1 MTESVYK
8 ALQRA
13 HPHSTE
19 CRFTKPCHFRVSW
32 RNRST
37 CACLSDC
44 GFREEYTD
52 CPFRITEAVAQQNKI
67 DFPFDTRY
75 AEDHNG

>member
-1 MTESVYK
+1 MTESTYK

-19 CRFTKPCHFRVSW
+19 CRFTEPCHFRFGL
-32 RNRST
+32 RKRAR

-44 GFREEYTD
+44 GFRADYED
-52 CPFRITEAVAQQNKI
+52 CPFRLTDAEVERNIQEFPI
-67 DFPFDTRY
+67 DPNY
-75 AEDHNG
+75 AEVHR